1 MEMKINSE
9 IVIKKRK
16 DKAWSQQHLADV
28 CDVSLRTIQ
37 RAEND
42 GNASYETQ
50 KALCSAF
57 EIDVK
62 DIALREKR
70 EGGKNSPTKKPF
82 FILSFIF
89 ALFGSALVATVSTAS
104 TGVIVQAESVALSR
118 DQNTVTYSGDVIV
131 LIPEEELFEMSVLKN
146 GLVTDEPNQFNLRIV
161 NNNMELLVADPKI
174 TKVDKKIKITTSKLQ
189 TTRL

>member
-62 DIALREKR
+62 DIALKEKR
-70 EGGKNSPTKKPF
+70 EGGKNRPAKKSF

-118 DQNTVTYSGDVIV
+118 DQNTVTYSGDVIL
-131 LIPEEELFEMSVLKN
+131 LIPEEELFEMSVLKSD
-146 GLVTDEPNQFNLRIV
+146 LVTDEPNQFNLRIV

-189 TTRL
+189 TARL

>member
-62 DIALREKR
+62 DIVLKEKR
-70 EGGKNSPTKKPF
+70 EGGKNRPAKKSF

-104 TGVIVQAESVALSR
+104 TGVIVQAESVTLSR

-146 GLVTDEPNQFNLRIV
+146 DLVTGEPNQFNLRIV

>member
-9 IVIKKRK
+9 IIVNKRK

-62 DIALREKR
+62 DIAFREKR
-70 EGGKNSPTKKPF
+70 DDGKNRPTKKPL

-89 ALFGSALVATVSTAS
+89 ILFGSALVTTVSIAS
-104 TGVIVQAESVALSR
+104 TGVTVQAESVVVSR
-118 DQNTVTYSGDVIV
+118 DQNTVTYSGDVTV
-131 LIPEEELFEMSVLKN
+131 FIPEEEPFEMSLLKSDN
-146 GLVTDEPNQFNLRIV
+146 VTDGPNQFNLRIV
-161 NNNMELLVADPKI
+161 NNKMVLLVADPKI